1 MLPDV
6 IDGLQSDFTEIQLPG
21 RTFRLDFKTN
31 TIKGFLDGKEAVKQA
46 IILILS
52 TERIEKEI
60 YSWNY
65 GVEIN
70 RLIGKPPVLVQARL
84 ANTITDALLQ
94 DDRITAVRDF
104 RFSTDKNQAY
114 ASFTAETSE
123 GDIETGW
130 YFDV

>member
-21 RTFRLDFKTN
+21 RTFRLDFKTK

-46 IILILS
+46 TILILS
-52 TERIEKEI
+52 TERTEKEI

-70 RLIGKPPVLVQARL
+70 RLIGKPSVLVQARL
-84 ANTITDALLQ
+84 ANTITDALMQ
-94 DDRITAVRDF
+94 DDRITAVRNF
-104 RFSTDKNQAY
+104 HFNVDKNQMHV
-114 ASFTAETSE
+114 SFTVETGE
-123 GDIETGW
+123 GEIETGW